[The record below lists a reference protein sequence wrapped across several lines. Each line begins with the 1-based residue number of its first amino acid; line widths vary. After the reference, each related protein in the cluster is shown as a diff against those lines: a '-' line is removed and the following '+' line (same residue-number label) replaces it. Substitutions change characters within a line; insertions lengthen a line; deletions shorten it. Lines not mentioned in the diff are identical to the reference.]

1 MEATRISGNET
12 GSDAGRLI
20 RVLAPP
26 MVWATQQQ
34 ANYALTATMCETG
47 GEGWLHLI
55 SLAALAA
62 VIATAFLSW
71 RDWKRLPEGSTDQGM
86 PQASRSRFLAMSGIT
101 LGLFFVLVIVATD
114 LPNWILGAC
123 AR

>member
-1 MEATRISGNET
+1 MMEAISGNET
-12 GSDAGRLI
+12 GSDTGRLI
-20 RVLAPP
+20 RLLAPP
-26 MVWATQQQ
+26 MIWAGQQQ
-34 ANYALTATMCETG
+34 ANYALTATACETG
-47 GEGWLHLI
+47 TEGWLHLV

-62 VIATAFLSW
+62 VIATTLLAW
-71 RDWKRLPEGSTDQGM
+71 KDWKSLPEGSTDQGM

-123 AR
+123 QR

>member
-1 MEATRISGNET
+1 MSDSG
-12 GSDAGRLI
+12 RVI

-26 MVWATQQQ
+26 LVWATQQQ
-34 ANYALTATMCETG
+34 ANFSLTATVCEAG
-47 GEGWLHLI
+47 AEGWLHLV

-62 VIATAFLSW
+62 VILTAFLSW
-71 RDWKRLPEGSTDQGM
+71 GDWKRLPEGSTDEGM
-86 PQASRSRFLAMSGIT
+86 PGASRSRFLALSGMT

-123 AR
+123 LP